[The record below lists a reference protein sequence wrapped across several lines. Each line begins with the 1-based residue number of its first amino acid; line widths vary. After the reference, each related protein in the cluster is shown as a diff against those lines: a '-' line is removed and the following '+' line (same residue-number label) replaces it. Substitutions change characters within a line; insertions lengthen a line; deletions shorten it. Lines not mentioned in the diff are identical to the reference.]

1 MGRPPESVPG
11 VRGPGVNRLT
21 ALELNDSGRH
31 AFTAVRLNDGGR
43 RFRRALRH
51 SRHVRMLRV
60 GIPLVVVLGG
70 VAAFVV
76 MTWFDPLRALARLP
90 VDLGGLVISG
100 TKITMQQPR
109 LVGFTRDNRSYAVNA
124 RAAAQD
130 LANPDMLE
138 LQDISATMEM
148 QDKSVFQVVA
158 RSGLYDTKTEKLTL
172 QQNILV
178 SSANY
183 EGHLTEAVIE
193 VRKGNVV
200 SEKPVELKMQQGIV
214 TANRLEVVNSGSVVR
229 FEGGVTMIMNW
240 DNPPGRAG
248 DR

>member
-1 MGRPPESVPG
+1 
-11 VRGPGVNRLT
+11 
-21 ALELNDSGRH
+21 
-31 AFTAVRLNDGGR
+31 
-43 RFRRALRH
+43 
-51 SRHVRMLRV
+51 MLRV
-60 GIPLVVVLGG
+60 GLPLVVILGG

-76 MTWFDPLRALARLP
+76 MTWLDPLRALARLP

-109 LVGFTRDNRSYAVNA
+109 LVGYTRDQRSYAVNA

-148 QDKSVFQVVA
+148 QDKGVVQIVA
-158 RSGLYDTKTEKLTL
+158 RSGLYDSKTEKLTL

-178 SSANY
+178 TSASY
-183 EGHLTEAVIE
+183 EGRLSEAVVE

-200 SEKPVELKMQQGIV
+200 SDKPVELKMQQGTV
-214 TANRLEVVNSGSVVR
+214 TANRLEVINSGSVIR
-229 FEGGVTMIMNW
+229 FEGGVTMILTM
-240 DNPPGRAG
+240 DSPPAKAG

>member
-1 MGRPPESVPG
+1 
-11 VRGPGVNRLT
+11 LT
-21 ALELNDSGRH
+21 VLELNDSGGRH

-60 GIPLVVVLGG
+60 GLPLVVILGG

-76 MTWFDPLRALARLP
+76 MTWLDPLRALARLP

-109 LVGFTRDNRSYAVNA
+109 LVGYTRDQRSYAVNA

-148 QDKSVFQVVA
+148 QDKGVVQIVA

-178 SSANY
+178 TSASY
-183 EGHLTEAVIE
+183 EGRLSEAVVE

-200 SEKPVELKMQQGIV
+200 SDKPVELKMQQGTV
-214 TANRLEVVNSGSVVR
+214 TANRLEVINSGSVIR
-229 FEGGVTMIMNW
+229 FEGGVTMILTM
-240 DNPPGRAG
+240 DSPPAKAG

>member
-1 MGRPPESVPG
+1 
-11 VRGPGVNRLT
+11 LT
-21 ALELNDSGRH
+21 VLELNDSGRH

-60 GIPLVVVLGG
+60 GIPLVVILGG
-70 VAAFVV
+70 IAAFVV
-76 MTWFDPLRALARLP
+76 MTWLDPLRALARLP

-138 LQDISATMEM
+138 LQDINATMEM

-178 SSANY
+178 TSANY
-183 EGHLTEAVIE
+183 EGRLTEAVIE

-200 SEKPVELKMQQGIV
+200 SDKPVELKMQQGTV

-229 FEGGVTMIMNW
+229 FEGGVTMILTL
-240 DNPPGRAG
+240 DSPPAKAG

>member
-1 MGRPPESVPG
+1 
-11 VRGPGVNRLT
+11 LT

>member
-1 MGRPPESVPG
+1 
-11 VRGPGVNRLT
+11 LT
-21 ALELNDSGRH
+21 VLELNDSGRH
-31 AFTAVRLNDGGR
+31 AFTGVRLSDGGR

-60 GIPLVVVLGG
+60 GIPLVIILGA

-76 MTWFDPLRALARLP
+76 MNWLDPLRALARLP

-109 LVGFTRDNRSYAVNA
+109 MVGFTRDQRSYAVHA

-130 LANPDMLE
+130 LTNPDILE
-138 LQDISATMEM
+138 LQDINATMEM
-148 QDKSVFQVVA
+148 QDKSVLQVVA
-158 RSGLYDTKTEKLTL
+158 PSGFYDSKTEKLTL

-178 SSANY
+178 TSVNY
-183 EGHLTEAVIE
+183 EGHLSEAVIE

-200 SEKPVELKMQQGIV
+200 SEKPVEWKTRQGTV
-214 TANRLEVVNSGSVVR
+214 TANRLEVVNSGNVVR
-229 FEGGVTMIMNW
+229 FEGAVTMIVTF
-240 DNPPGRAG
+240 DRPTATAG

>member
-1 MGRPPESVPG
+1 
-11 VRGPGVNRLT
+11 LD
-21 ALELNDSGRH
+21 LDDSGRH
-31 AFTAVRLNDGGR
+31 GFTAVRFNDGGR

-60 GIPLVVVLGG
+60 GIPLVVILGG
-70 VAAFVV
+70 IAAFVV
-76 MTWFDPLRALARLP
+76 MTWLDPLRALARLP

-109 LVGFTRDNRSYAVNA
+109 LVGYTRDNRSYEVHA

-130 LANPDMLE
+130 LVNPDMLE

-148 QDKSVFQVVA
+148 QDKSVLQVVA
-158 RSGLYDTKTEKLTL
+158 RSGLYDTKSEKLTL

-178 SSANY
+178 TSVNY
-183 EGHLTEAVIE
+183 EGRLSEAVIE

-200 SEKPVELKMQQGIV
+200 SEKPVELKMQQGTV

-229 FEGGVTMIMNW
+229 FEGAVTMILTM
-240 DNPPGRAG
+240 DSAPAKAGGR
-248 DR
+248 